1 MIKIVVI
8 NDCQCLIYENEFD
21 VETVNDA
28 IKEMIERDNVA
39 LAIGDVIQVR

>member
-21 VETVNDA
+21 TDDANEA
-28 IKEMIERDNVA
+28 IKEFLNEDVS
-39 LAIGDVIQVR
+39 LAVGDVIQVR